1 MDYLFLVESNK
12 IESTSFSYQTALS
25 EVNGMVREIE
35 LGIQNE
41 PIRKNGVLPV
51 TTLFF

>member
-1 MDYLFLVESNK
+1 MDYPFLVESNK

-25 EVNGMVREIE
+25 EVNGKRNRI
-35 LGIQNE
+35 GNTNE